1 MKSKGLWSVHTNGSV
16 STATGHTQVLGDGNA
31 TFFKM
36 GCKMVDIIS
45 FRPKNQSRQLKY
57 KPRTDSIIGSSGSGT
72 NDTYRVNISMRH
84 SQMDGF
90 SFDRK
95 FVQSRNKNR
104 QFHRLS
110 MPHVD
115 TKMLDREYEETPSI
129 HTIKPNRTNKKLTPI
144 SFLSSDQ
151 ASSIGAK

>member
-31 TFFKM
+31 TFFR
-36 GCKMVDIIS
+36 S
-45 FRPKNQSRQLKY
+45 KNQSRQLKV

-90 SFDRK
+90 SFDQK

-104 QFHRLS
+104 QLHRLS

-129 HTIKPNRTNKKLTPI
+129 HTIKPNLTNKKLTPI